1 MHLALLPRTRLR
13 LRARGQQNCDP
24 ATSTL
29 KAFGKDALSN
39 NDCYQCHTIVKAKD
53 YIFQGISRDVIES
66 YRWRHMCI
74 A

>member
-1 MHLALLPRTRLR
+1 MHLSLLPRTR

-39 NDCYQCHTIVKAKD
+39 NNCYQCHTIVKAKG
-53 YIFQGISRDVIES
+53 YIFTEYPV
-66 YRWRHMCI
+66 M
-74 A
+74 